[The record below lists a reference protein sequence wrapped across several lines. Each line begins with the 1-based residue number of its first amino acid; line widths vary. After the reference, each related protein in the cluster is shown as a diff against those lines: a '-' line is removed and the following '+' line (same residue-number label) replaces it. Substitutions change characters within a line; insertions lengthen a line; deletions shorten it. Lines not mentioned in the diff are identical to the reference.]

1 MRTIN
6 YFYKLDAEKSR
17 LIMAAI
23 VAECE
28 VSPSTA
34 YKWMEGTR
42 KPGAQDQKF
51 IQRQVKKHFNVTVPR
66 KELFA

>member
-6 YFYKLDAEKSR
+6 YFYKLDKKKSR
-17 LIMAAI
+17 LIMASI
-23 VAECE
+23 CAECE
-28 VSPSTA
+28 VTPSTA

-42 KPGAQDQKF
+42 KPGAQNQKF
-51 IQRQVKKHFNVTVPR
+51 IQSQIKKYFQVSVPR

>member
-1 MRTIN
+1 MRTIS
-6 YFYKLDAEKSR
+6 YFYKLNKEKCR
-17 LIMAAI
+17 MIMAAI
-23 VAECE
+23 CSECE

-51 IQRQVKKHFNVTVPR
+51 IQRQVKKHFNVSVPR

>member
-6 YFYKLDAEKSR
+6 YFYKLDKKKCR
-17 LIMAAI
+17 LIMASI
-23 VAECE
+23 CAECE
-28 VSPSTA
+28 VTPSTA

-42 KPGAQDQKF
+42 KPGAQNQKF
-51 IQRQVKKHFNVTVPR
+51 IQSQIKKYFQVSVPR

>member
-1 MRTIN
+1 MRTIQ
-6 YFYKLDAEKSR
+6 YFYNLDKEKSR
-17 LIMAAI
+17 LMMAAI
-23 VAECE
+23 CAECE

-34 YKWMEGTR
+34 YKWMQGTR

-51 IQRQVKKHFNVTVPR
+51 IQKQVKKHYNVSVPR

>member
-1 MRTIN
+1 M
-6 YFYKLDAEKSR
+6 
-17 LIMAAI
+17 IMAAI
-23 VAECE
+23 CAECE

-51 IQRQVKKHFNVTVPR
+51 IQRQVNKHFNVSVPR